1 MTPCARFDYVVDSPV
16 HVFDPLRMLVGRW
29 FDRWFDHW
37 FDRWFNRLFD
47 RLFDFKPLYRFYL
60 RAVC

>member
-1 MTPCARFDYVVDSPV
+1 MTPCASFDYVVDSLV

-47 RLFDFKPLYRFYL
+47 RLFDFRPL
-60 RAVC
+60 